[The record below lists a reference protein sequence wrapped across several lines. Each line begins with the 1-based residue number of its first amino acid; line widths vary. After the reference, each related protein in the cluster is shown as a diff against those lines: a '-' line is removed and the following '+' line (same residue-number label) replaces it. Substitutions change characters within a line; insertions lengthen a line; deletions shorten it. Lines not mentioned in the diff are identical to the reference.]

1 MCEKY
6 QSFLEMIMAGE
17 YDRVTCGT
25 HPWCAGCEHED
36 AMLELTDG
44 REDDRYDY
52 RREFFAYE
60 DYWSNPRHEYRLG
73 ELRNEDYWRNMRNE
87 DRLGELWSELV
98 VE

>member
-44 REDDRYDY
+44 REDDRYGY

-60 DYWSNPRHEYRLG
+60 DYWRNPV
-73 ELRNEDYWRNMRNE
+73 NEDYWRNPRHEDYWRNLRNE
-87 DRLGELWSELV
+87 DRFSELG

>member
-44 REDDRYDY
+44 REDDRYGY

-60 DYWSNPRHEYRLG
+60 DYWRNP
-73 ELRNEDYWRNMRNE
+73 MNE
-87 DRLGELWSELV
+87 DRLGELMDEGRFSDLRNEALLRELV